1 MSEAASTPRLCTA
14 PSIVKRITRPIEPTA
29 FSRVGAVE
37 SRLANQGNRF
47 DVPGGGVLYAAT
59 STSTCF
65 HEVCSRFRPSPF
77 YQSLDMSLD
86 EEAGFSV
93 GIPGDWRFNR
103 RIYDLKVD
111 TELPFVDISDHRTWK
126 WLEDRL
132 KGLLYERGF
141 DHIEAK
147 EVYSNDRSL
156 TRAFAAELYTAVDD
170 DSSPMF
176 AGIRYES
183 KLNNGECWAI
193 FEDSAVEVEVQNEQ
207 VIDIDDPD
215 LVDWSK
221 QWNVSLL

>member
-1 MSEAASTPRLCTA
+1 
-14 PSIVKRITRPIEPTA
+14 
-29 FSRVGAVE
+29 
-37 SRLANQGNRF
+37 
-47 DVPGGGVLYAAT
+47 
-59 STSTCF
+59 
-65 HEVCSRFRPSPF
+65 
-77 YQSLDMSLD
+77 MSLD